1 MSATK
6 ALKDPS
12 FIKKV
17 IENKNVSS
25 YQSPSSGRITYN
37 KIASPQNFAA
47 FTDIITSIVPLD
59 IVNDSSKNHK
69 IPSIALTLKEQTK
82 NTPIKIYPQ
91 YLFLN
96 ATMEEYMDYEDEE
109 DNENME
115 ELLDEVQKLPHKTP
129 LIGVAIQK
137 SEAMGSAH
145 AIAFIAWHINK
156 KSFFAYYD
164 PLAYKRGSKGYDYTD
179 RAFQKSRF
187 SSLPYKL
194 DFINLNEY
202 CFKSPTTPGDFHCSQ
217 YVINAEYCYIYSTFF
232 LYKWIQQGHKIHRAS
247 FHKAIT
253 STYIVH
259 PSKLTRT
266 DTKESMIYRVVMMMF
281 ICKTF
286 LTYLKKLTKPQ
297 KKIIK
302 DSEKNIE
309 RINKYL
315 QDFKAKYN
323 ILGNLGS
330 V

>member
-1 MSATK
+1 MTHIK
-6 ALKDPS
+6 APS

-17 IENKNVSS
+17 IENNNVSS
-25 YQSPSSGRITYN
+25 YTSPSSGRITYN
-37 KIASPQNFAA
+37 KIASPRNFAA

-59 IVNDSSKNHK
+59 IVNDPAKNHK
-69 IPSIALTLKEQTK
+69 LPSIALTLKSTLAK
-82 NTPIKIYPQ
+82 NTQVKIYPQ

-115 ELLDEVQKLPHKTP
+115 ELLDEVAKLPDKTP

-137 SEAMGSAH
+137 SESMGSAH
-145 AIAFIAWHINK
+145 AIAFIAWRKNK
-156 KSFFAYYD
+156 KYMFAYYD

-179 RAFQKSRF
+179 RAFQQSRF
-187 SSLPYKL
+187 SNKL
-194 DFINLNEY
+194 EFVNLNEY
-202 CFKSPTTPGDFHCSQ
+202 CFKSPTNPSDFHCSQ

-232 LYKWIQQGHKIHRAS
+232 LYKWIEQGHKIHRAS

-266 DTKESMIYRVVMMMF
+266 DTKESMIYRVVMMQF

-286 LTYLKKLTKPQ
+286 LLYLKKLTKPQ
-297 KKIIK
+297 KKMIK

-309 RINKYL
+309 RINIYL
-315 QDFKAKYN
+315 QDFEAKYGFP
-323 ILGNLGS
+323 LKET
-330 V
+330 

>member
-1 MSATK
+1 MTHIK
-6 ALKDPS
+6 APS
-12 FIKKV
+12 LIKKV
-17 IENKNVSS
+17 IENNNVSS
-25 YQSPSSGRITYN
+25 YKSPISGRITYN
-37 KIASPQNFAA
+37 KIASKQNFAA

-59 IVNDSSKNHK
+59 IVNDPSENHK
-69 IPSIALTLKEQTK
+69 LPSIALTLKEHIK

-96 ATMEEYMDYEDEE
+96 ATMDEYMDYEDEE

-115 ELLDEVQKLPHKTP
+115 ELLDEVEKLPDKTP
-129 LIGVAIQK
+129 IIGIAIQK
-137 SEAMGSAH
+137 SESMGSAH
-145 AIAFIAWHINK
+145 AIAFIAWRKNK
-156 KSFFAYYD
+156 KYTFAYYD

-179 RAFQKSRF
+179 RAFEKSRF
-187 SSLPYKL
+187 SALPYKL

-202 CFKSPTTPGDFHCSQ
+202 CFKSPTNPGDFHCSQ

-232 LYKWIQQGHKIHRAS
+232 LYKWIEQGHKIHRAS
-247 FHKAIT
+247 LHKAIT

-266 DTKESMIYRVVMMMF
+266 DTMESMTYRVVMMQF

-302 DSEKNIE
+302 GSSENIE
-309 RINKYL
+309 RINQYIQEFKTKYGVSL
-315 QDFKAKYN
+315 
-323 ILGNLGS
+323 I
-330 V
+330 